1 MGSLDVASND
11 ASKAPVTEDPEKPRE
26 INDPSGVVAADV
38 DVEGGRDDAFVAT
51 TAEKAELTFKED
63 ASFRRPAW

>member
-38 DVEGGRDDAFVAT
+38 DVGSIGGISNRIDR
-51 TAEKAELTFKED
+51 K
-63 ASFRRPAW
+63 